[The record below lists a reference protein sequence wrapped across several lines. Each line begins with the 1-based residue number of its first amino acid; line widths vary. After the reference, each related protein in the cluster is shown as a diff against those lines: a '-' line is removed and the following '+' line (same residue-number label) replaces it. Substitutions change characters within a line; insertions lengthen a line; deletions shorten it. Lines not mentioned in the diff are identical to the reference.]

1 MHCFGEGDGS
11 EKQETGISNRQIVLE
26 SRSSPPSP
34 LPRWAEECW
43 LGRTTRLNKELRR
56 KPQAGLIA
64 ATALRH
70 SRTKIPN
77 WMGLSGQENVCKQQ
91 KWSSRI
97 PCVARAA

>member
-43 LGRTTRLNKELRR
+43 LGRTTRLNKRTETQAASWLDCCDCAPSLKNKDSELDGTVG
-56 KPQAGLIA
+56 PG
-64 ATALRH
+64 
-70 SRTKIPN
+70 
-77 WMGLSGQENVCKQQ
+77 E
-91 KWSSRI
+91 
-97 PCVARAA
+97 CV